1 MVRPLPTLSGAAL
14 VPRGR
19 RGQSDESA
27 VSALPQDRDGVARDV
42 LDAGPF
48 AARHG
53 GEEAARRV
61 EVLWAAARS
70 LPRFSATDDAV
81 ARRLATAFTL
91 ALVACHRNE
100 PTAGGQSLRHW
111 ARREIRLLV
120 EPIKRTTCRCNAC
133 DFATGGIVGGRV
145 RVCA

>member
-42 LDAGPF
+42 LDAGPL

-53 GEEAARRV
+53 GEEAARRI
-61 EVLWAAARS
+61 EVVWAAGRS
-70 LPRFSATDDAV
+70 LPRFPLPTARGPAARDRLHPRS
-81 ARRLATAFTL
+81 RRLPP
-91 ALVACHRNE
+91 R
-100 PTAGGQSLRHW
+100 G
-111 ARREIRLLV
+111 AR
-120 EPIKRTTCRCNAC
+120 PP
-133 DFATGGIVGGRV
+133 ATGG
-145 RVCA
+145 